1 MSMALISE
9 VNAIRLLGDRVYDL
23 CEVMVAAWDDYL
35 HYAPVH
41 RRLHCATT
49 RAGIVHDHI
58 KNRARERFDDDPSCY
73 VGDINKLLVVV
84 IEQRLVIRFK
94 RFLPDKTSRN
104 IPTKQVEDYRM
115 QRDIAGLHEQFN
127 LIGELSNLE
136 AGYILDQ
143 FDSEMQETW
152 LVCPSGIRANAW
164 MRQIQNRTAT
174 AKVPGA
180 SIAPLFPW
188 SPATVQPKEKSIVT
202 IKRSDKEGETS

>member
-1 MSMALISE
+1 MQSGYSGTESTTSARSWSLPGTIISTTHQFT
-9 VNAIRLLGDRVYDL
+9 AGST
-23 CEVMVAAWDDYL
+23 A
-35 HYAPVH
+35 
-41 RRLHCATT
+41 RRLAPGSFTT
-49 RAGIVHDHI
+49 TSR
-58 KNRARERFDDDPSCY
+58 NRARERFDDDPSCY